1 MKKAIEQFFIG
12 LITNHDRHSGS
23 GNYQL
28 LSAKDHFYCLQVA
41 EITFNLWYRLSEEVY
56 QRDYQ
61 PLTESFKPHVE
72 RLIEAL
78 ARHCQ
83 CEPDHTQLP
92 EEGDEFYVSVI
103 L

>member
-1 MKKAIEQFFIG
+1 MQQI
-12 LITNHDRHSGS
+12 
-23 GNYQL
+23 
-28 LSAKDHFYCLQVA
+28 A

-61 PLTESFKPHVE
+61 PLTDMFKPHIE

-83 CEPDHTQLP
+83 CEPDINQLP
-92 EEGDEFYVSVI
+92 DEGDEFYVSTSGTVTDTNI
-103 L
+103 LNFF